1 MKKLQNF
8 NKSINFRG
16 FIFVYITALLSLQA
30 QSPSENLFQQGN
42 LAYNKGDYKNAISF
56 YEKTLEMGQHSGA
69 LYFNLGNSY
78 YKTNNIAESIYY
90 FEKAKKLLP
99 NDEDIQ
105 INSSFAQNMT
115 IDAIELLPESQ
126 LEQFQNWVFNSF
138 VFSTWTI
145 LTIVLIWLFSVLFLA
160 YIFSKS
166 TKFKRTFFFS
176 SLIVLFLFISSFTI
190 TFLINQKEKQM
201 NYAILFTDQIDAW
214 SEPNQLGDLLFTLHE
229 GTKVNILDE
238 LAEWKKIRI
247 ANGSE
252 GWVKNAYLK
261 KLNR

>member
-1 MKKLQNF
+1 MKKFQNF

-30 QSPSENLFQQGN
+30 QSSSENLFEQGN

-69 LYFNLGNSY
+69 LYFNLANSY

-99 NDEDIQ
+99 
-105 INSSFAQNMT
+105 
-115 IDAIELLPESQ
+115 ESQ

-138 VFSTWTI
+138 VFLTWTI
-145 LTIVLIWLFSVLFLA
+145 LTVVLIWLFSVLFLA

-176 SLIVLFLFISSFTI
+176 SLIFLFLFISSFTI